1 MSMQDIFVVGGGIGG
16 TMTANNLVTKLYPE
30 IRWQGTGQFDF
41 Q

>member
-1 MSMQDIFVVGGGIGG
+1 MSIQDIIVVSGRIGG
-16 TMTANNLVTKLYPE
+16 TVPANNLVTKLYPE

>member
-1 MSMQDIFVVGGGIGG
+1 MSIHDIIVVGGRIGA
-16 TMTANNLVTKLYPE
+16 TMPASNLVTKLYPE